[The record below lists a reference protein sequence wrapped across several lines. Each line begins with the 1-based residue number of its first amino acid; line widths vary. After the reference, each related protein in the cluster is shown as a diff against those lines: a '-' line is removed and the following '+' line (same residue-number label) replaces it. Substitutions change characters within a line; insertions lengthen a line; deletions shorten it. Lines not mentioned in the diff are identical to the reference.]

1 MKFMRNLK
9 PKRNFRIP
17 CLALSVASLFFWNS
31 VFFWNSAV
39 KADEKAAQTKE
50 LFGDVNFQNGFQVN
64 SIGKDLGVL
73 RLNFSGEEL
82 DPQTKPTWG
91 LATHASKY
99 DLTQTP
105 VARAENLVEAKTPGQ
120 RVALE
125 KNEQGETVLFLDVAT
140 DKEYDA
146 PRTADKRWIHL
157 LLTRDF
163 APNERAVIGEL
174 ESLVFSCDARV
185 VDWQKLMTDDEFNVN
200 LHATQASVYFAIHN
214 KNPKS
219 PDYCDY
225 IWFGVS
231 FFDDRWPIQTT
242 YVELDGD
249 PKTIGTGKLIY
260 RLGDQKTIDDLL
272 GGVNAQTKEWVP
284 IRIDLTRYVD
294 DMLKAAQERGLL
306 TQTTVDELAVV
317 HFNFG
322 WETPGTY
329 RASLALKNIGLT
341 ATPKKNK

>member
-1 MKFMRNLK
+1 MKSIRNLSS
-9 PKRNFRIP
+9 KRNFQRVF
-17 CLALSVASLFFWNS
+17 LSLSVATAFIWSC
-31 VFFWNSAV
+31 AV
-39 KADEKAAQTKE
+39 KAVDVAPQTKE
-50 LFGDVNFQNGFQVN
+50 LFGDLEFQNGFQID
-64 SIGKDLGVL
+64 SRGKNLGVL
-73 RLNFSGEEL
+73 RLNFSDEK
-82 DPQTKPTWG
+82 DDKQAKPTWG

-99 DLTQTP
+99 DLTQAP
-105 VARAENLVEAKTPGQ
+105 IKRSENFVEAKTPGQ

-146 PRTADKRWIHL
+146 PRTADKLWIHL

-163 APNERAVIGEL
+163 APNERAAIGEL

-185 VDWQKLMTDDEFNVN
+185 CDWQRLMTDDEFNAN

-284 IRIDLTRYVD
+284 IRIDLTQYVG

-329 RASLALKNIGLT
+329 RSSLALKNISLV
-341 ATPKKNK
+341 ATPKKDK

>member
-1 MKFMRNLK
+1 VNFIQKSK
-9 PKRNFRIP
+9 TKRNFQISF
-17 CLALSVASLFFWNS
+17 LASSVAAIFCCVAIAF
-31 VFFWNSAV
+31 
-39 KADEKAAQTKE
+39 ADDGAPQTKE
-50 LFGDVNFQNGFQVN
+50 LFGDVEFQRGFQVN
-64 SIGKDLGVL
+64 TSGKDLGVL
-73 RLNFSGEEL
+73 RLKFADDEV
-82 DPQTKPTWG
+82 DAQTKPSWG

-99 DLTQTP
+99 DVTQAR
-105 VARAENLVEAKTPGQ
+105 VERAENLVEAKTPVQ

-125 KNEQGETVLFLDVAT
+125 KNERGETVLFLDVAT

-146 PRTADKRWIHL
+146 PRTADKLWIHL

-163 APNERAVIGEL
+163 APNERASLGEL

-185 VDWQKLMTDDEFNVN
+185 CYWQKMMTDGEFNPN

-214 KNPKS
+214 KNPES

-231 FFDDRWPIQTT
+231 FFDDRYQVQEK
-242 YVELDGD
+242 YVEIDGD

-260 RLGDQKTIDDLL
+260 RVGDQKTIDDLL

-284 IRIDLTRYVD
+284 VRIDLTQYVG
-294 DMLKAAQERGLL
+294 DMLKAARERGLL
-306 TQTTVDELAVV
+306 TKTSVDELAVV

-329 RASLALKNIGLT
+329 RSSLAIKNIRLL
-341 ATPKKNK
+341 ATPKKEK